1 MCKRRQVWCC
11 FLTLFLVWALEGQPY
26 AAPLTTVTADTGPVG
41 VAVEEGSAAPADNE
55 GELDSKRP
63 EGEQY
68 DEEGIMEED
77 FPLGIWEDEEKDEDA
92 PEAVPPEGSERPE
105 GDDKKK

>member
-11 FLTLFLVWALEGQPY
+11 FLTLFLVWVWALEGRPY
-26 AAPLTTVTADTGPVG
+26 AAPLTGPVG

-55 GELDSKRP
+55 GELDSERP
-63 EGEQY
+63 VGEQY

-77 FPLGIWEDEEKDEDA
+77 FPLGIWEEDEEKDGDA